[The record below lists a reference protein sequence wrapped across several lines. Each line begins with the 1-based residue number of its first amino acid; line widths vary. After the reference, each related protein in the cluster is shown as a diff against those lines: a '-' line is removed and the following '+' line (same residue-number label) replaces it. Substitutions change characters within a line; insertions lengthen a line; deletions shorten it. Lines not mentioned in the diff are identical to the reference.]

1 MDSDVVIN
9 EVLADPSGNENT
21 DEFVE
26 LFNKG
31 TDPVVITNWSIS
43 DTIGST
49 KTYSFPDTTIAP
61 GQYVVV
67 TSAITGI
74 SLNNTGDGVVLKKSD
89 GTQIDLMS
97 YDSSKEDRSWS
108 RIPNGTGSFVNNTA
122 KTSGTV
128 NEAPP
133 SSTPTNSPSPQP
145 TNTPTITD
153 TAASTSVVDDTENNE
168 DENVLGVADTN
179 PQIPT
184 PTPTELTAGDTALGL
199 SVLSGILLIPG
210 IIIYRI
216 VRKFRNKGFVKISV

>member
-1 MDSDVVIN
+1 MKKGAFLLLPAIIFFL
-9 EVLADPSGNENT
+9 LAGN
-21 DEFVE
+21 
-26 LFNKG
+26 LQILK
-31 TDPVVITNWSIS
+31 
-43 DTIGST
+43 
-49 KTYSFPDTTIAP
+49 AHP
-61 GQYVVV
+61 G
-67 TSAITGI
+67 
-74 SLNNTGDGVVLKKSD
+74 
-89 GTQIDLMS
+89 
-97 YDSSKEDRSWS
+97 
-108 RIPNGTGSFVNNTA
+108 NTA
-122 KTSGTV
+122 ADGCHYCRTNCAKWGEVEGERHCHGGPAIVQST
-128 NEAPP
+128 
-133 SSTPTNSPSPQP
+133 STPTPTKKITPTFTPKP